1 MTLSSNMT
9 VREAASTI
17 PQSTRIFEKLKIDY
31 CCGGNTPLGEACA
44 NAGVEFEE
52 IERMLE
58 QVQPTSDRAIDFQ
71 TATLPN
77 LIDYIVQKHHVFTKD
92 ELARLDPLFAKVVSV
107 HGQNHPELLRAS
119 DLFRSLSADL
129 TPHMFKE
136 EQILFPHIKNLDRAA
151 VHKLPPPFA
160 PFGTVKNPVRMMMN
174 EHDVAG
180 EILRELRKV
189 TNDYALPSDACISFQ
204 TLYQAL
210 EELEADLHQHIH
222 LENNILFPRA
232 IELETLELFAR
243 GADSQRRGSDDR
255 RKRRI
260 HSHAGNIAR
269 DSHL

>member
-9 VREAASTI
+9 VREAATTI

-44 NAGVEFEE
+44 NAGVEVEE

-58 QVQPTSDRAIDFQ
+58 EVQTTSDRTIEFQ
-71 TATLPN
+71 TVTLPN
-77 LIDYIVQKHHVFTKD
+77 LIDYIVEKHHVFTKD

-107 HGQNHPELLRAS
+107 HGQNHPELLQARE
-119 DLFRSLSADL
+119 LFGSLSADL

-136 EQILFPHIKNLDRAA
+136 EQILFPHIRNLERAA
-151 VHKLPPPFA
+151 IHKLPAPFA
-160 PFGTVKNPVRMMMN
+160 PFGTVNNPVRMMMK

-180 EILRELRKV
+180 DILRELRKI
-189 TNDYALPSDACISFQ
+189 TNDYTVPSDACISFQ

-210 EELEADLHQHIH
+210 AELEADLHQHIH

-232 IELETLELFAR
+232 IKLEMIEL
-243 GADSQRRGSDDR
+243 
-255 RKRRI
+255 
-260 HSHAGNIAR
+260 
-269 DSHL
+269 